1 MASDR
6 GFPWRWLI
14 AGLAVTV
21 VVITLILPP
30 PGSQDDNVGSDQD
43 SISENVPEDSVE
55 ASVQDDTPAVSPD
68 TVSVLV
74 LNGTEINGLAGR
86 TQRMLLSSSSD
97 STVILTPFDPS
108 DTESKPYTETVVV
121 SHLADLSS
129 ALFIADVLGLDED
142 SVIWEVP
149 AGSAAPEVDV
159 TVCLGED
166 IGSEIQ

>member
-1 MASDR
+1 MASER
-6 GFPWRWLI
+6 SFPWRWLI
-14 AGLAVTV
+14 AGLAVAV
-21 VVITLILPP
+21 VVITLVLPP
-30 PGSQDDNVGSDQD
+30 PGSQDDDQGSQQD
-43 SISENVPEDSVE
+43 TPSANAAEEPVEVP
-55 ASVQDDTPAVSPD
+55 VQDTVPAASPD

-86 TQRMLLSSSSD
+86 TQRMLLRSSRD

-108 DTESKPYTETVVV
+108 DTDSKPYTETVVV
-121 SHLADLSS
+121 SHLADLTP

-142 SVIWEVP
+142 SVVWEVP
-149 AGSAAPEVDV
+149 AGSAGPEVDV